1 METSLETALKVHCSC
16 RHISIVAFETAACAC
31 AQVNMEPGDMVMY
44 ESAKQYHARLTPMR
58 GRHYGSVFIHYFPAA
73 DNWNWTM

>member
-1 METSLETALKVHCSC
+1 MQQLWHGGGVSFFYGPNV
-16 RHISIVAFETAACAC
+16 RVAFAFDFPIPL
-31 AQVNMEPGDMVMY
+31 QVNMEPGDMVMY

-58 GRHYGSVFIHYFPAA
+58 GRHYGSVFIHYFPAV